1 MRNNPGFDEKV
12 VRPVYFVE
20 ILFDSG
26 PFLANTS
33 DRNITVGSKL
43 YYGVGSLGK
52 IGEYTTTS
60 GVAATALKFTL
71 TGIPSALTGEVV
83 NQNTRNKR
91 VIVSIALVD
100 KHNQLAT
107 GLIVWFSGTIDSLTV
122 DLGQIVS
129 VAASASSRLINWARS
144 VNTRYT
150 NEDQQAKYPGDKG
163 FKFITDMTSIK
174 LRWGA

>member
-1 MRNNPGFDEKV
+1 MRNYPQFDASV

-20 ILFDSG
+20 IDFDSG

-43 YYGVGSLGK
+43 YYGVGSLGR

-60 GVAATALKFTL
+60 GVTATSLKLTL
-71 TGIPSALTGEVV
+71 TSIPASMTGEVV
-83 NQNTRNKR
+83 NENTRNKPIK
-91 VIVSIALVD
+91 VAIALVD
-100 KHNQLAT
+100 QNNQLVT
-107 GLIVWFSGTIDSLTV
+107 GLITWFSGTIDSLTV

-144 VNTRYT
+144 VNSRYT
-150 NEDQQAKYPGDKG
+150 NEDQQAKYPSDKG
-163 FKFITDMTSIK
+163 FKFIASMPTIK
-174 LRWGA
+174 VRWGG

>member
-1 MRNNPGFDEKV
+1 MRNNPGFDDKV

-33 DRNITVGSKL
+33 DRNITVGGKL

-71 TGIPSALTGEVV
+71 TSIPSSMTGEVV
-83 NQNTRNKR
+83 NENTRNKR
-91 VIVSIALVD
+91 VTVSIALVD
-100 KHNQLAT
+100 RNNQLLT
-107 GLIVWFSGTIDSLTV
+107 GLIVWFAGTIDSLTV
-122 DLGQIVS
+122 DLGQSVS

-150 NEDQQAKYPGDKG
+150 NEDQQAKYPNDKG
-163 FKFITDMTSIK
+163 FKFMTDMANIK